1 MNERMSLREWVE
13 NYKAGK
19 YNNPDVSTQINA
31 GWYDWF
37 CKDTSLGNKT
47 KKMAP
52 MIIRISESK
61 KINMDIMY
69 VWFKNNCPCGGP
81 LYDDFRIADINTKD
95 VIYNICP
102 KSGHTGK
109 AEVWGRENAFAG
121 PLVEGT
127 MKDIY
132 NFFEV

>member
-1 MNERMSLREWVE
+1 M
-13 NYKAGK
+13 
-19 YNNPDVSTQINA
+19 
-31 GWYDWF
+31 
-37 CKDTSLGNKT
+37 
-47 KKMAP
+47 KMAP

-61 KINMDIMY
+61 KIDKDKMY
-69 VWFKNNCPCGGP
+69 IWFKNNCPVNGP
-81 LYDDFRIADINTKD
+81 LYDDFRFAYIDTGD
-95 VIYNICP
+95 VEYTITY

-109 AEVWGRENAFAG
+109 AEVWGRENGFAG